1 MRRVVKRLVAVLCGV
16 VMLCNS
22 GMGLIAYAE
31 EIVKVN
37 LVDEYREPEGENVAH
52 GLYDI
57 PDVSGARAA
66 MLANCSISISVSA
79 NGVRGSIKT
88 GSTVQASEIGMKN
101 IKVEKNEG
109 NGWEPIG
116 TPKSVHNTNNNACVV
131 DVSTSSAQ
139 KGVQYR
145 ITCTHY
151 AILEG
156 VTHSLYNETDGV
168 SY

>member
-1 MRRVVKRLVAVLCGV
+1 MRTKVKKLAAVLCGI

-22 GMGLIAYAE
+22 SMGLIAHAE
-31 EIVKVN
+31 EIVRIN
-37 LVDEYREPEGENVAH
+37 LVDEYREPAGENVAH
-52 GLYDI
+52 GIYDI
-57 PDVSGARAA
+57 PDIGGAKAA
-66 MLANCSISISVSA
+66 TLTGCTIGISVSA
-79 NGVRGSIKT
+79 NGVRGSITT

-101 IKVEKNEG
+101 VKVEKNEG
-109 NGWEPIG
+109 NGWEQVG
-116 TPKSVHNTNNNACVV
+116 NTMSAHNTNNNTCVV
-131 DVSTSSAQ
+131 EVTTSSAK

-156 VTHSLYNETDGV
+156 VRHELYNETGGV